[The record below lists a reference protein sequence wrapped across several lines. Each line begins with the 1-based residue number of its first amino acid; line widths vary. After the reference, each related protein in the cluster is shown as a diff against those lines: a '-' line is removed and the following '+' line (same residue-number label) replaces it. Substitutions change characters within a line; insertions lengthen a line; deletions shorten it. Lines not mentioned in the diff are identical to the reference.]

1 MNSKFDRIITFGTFD
16 LFHIG
21 HLHIIAR
28 ARKLCNT
35 LIVGISTD
43 SLSYSKKATYPVYN
57 QSDRLSIVSALRDVD
72 FTFFEESL
80 ELKRSYIK
88 EHRADALVMGDD
100 WAGKFDELSDVCQVI
115 YLPRTPNIS
124 STEIKIT
131 VTERA

>member
-1 MNSKFDRIITFGTFD
+1 MKSKYDRIITFGTFD

-21 HLHIIAR
+21 HLRIIER
-28 ARKLCNT
+28 AKKLCDK

-43 SLSYSKKATYPVYN
+43 SLSYNKKSIYPVYN
-57 QSDRLSIVSALRDVD
+57 ENDRLSIVSALRDVD
-72 FTFFEESL
+72 GTFFEESL
-80 ELKRSYIK
+80 ELKKWYIL
-88 EHRADALVMGDD
+88 EHKADALVMGDD
-100 WAGKFDELSDVCQVI
+100 WKGRFDELSEVCEVI

>member
-1 MNSKFDRIITFGTFD
+1 MNKKFDRIITFGTFD

-21 HLHIIAR
+21 HLNIITR
-28 ARKLCNT
+28 AKKLCNT

-43 SLSYSKKATYPVYN
+43 NLNFAKKNTYPIYN
-57 QSDRLSIVSALRDVD
+57 ENDRLSIVSALRDVD

-80 ELKRSYIK
+80 ELKSSYILEYK
-88 EHRADALVMGDD
+88 ADVLIMGDD
-100 WAGKFDELSDVCQVI
+100 WEGKFDELSQFCDVI

-131 VTERA
+131 VTERT